1 MAGQAD
7 LSTCIQVDVTVFF
20 QLHGRRKQ
28 GSWGSLGHPNF
39 SVSWILNNFNGTQV
53 SFTHSFL
60 LDRAGGAGL
69 ADPAITGPMFWL
81 RWCCWPFACTHIANT
96 DLCPHELRGPS
107 VKENRGDLR
116 TSRLWAW
123 WPHILNG
130 RCSDID
136 WLSCAA
142 SLPGSQV
149 YLKLPMPMDIM
160 CVVVKQICYFT
171 MPKRPSEGF

>member
-1 MAGQAD
+1 M
-7 LSTCIQVDVTVFF
+7 
-20 QLHGRRKQ
+20 
-28 GSWGSLGHPNF
+28 
-39 SVSWILNNFNGTQV
+39 
-53 SFTHSFL
+53 HSFL
-60 LDRAGGAGL
+60 SERAGRAGL
-69 ADPAITGPMFWL
+69 TDPPITGPMFWL

-160 CVVVKQICYFT
+160 CVVVKQILLFYHAKTSKWRFLGQ
-171 MPKRPSEGF
+171 KKKKNSETISEHQRFKNFPWRAYLQTPLA